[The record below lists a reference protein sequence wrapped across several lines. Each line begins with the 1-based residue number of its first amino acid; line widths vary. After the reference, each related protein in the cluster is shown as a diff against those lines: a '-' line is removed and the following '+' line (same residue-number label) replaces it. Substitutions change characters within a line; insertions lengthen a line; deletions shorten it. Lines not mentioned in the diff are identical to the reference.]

1 MHGHGEPC
9 PFLRILDPDMSIDFT
24 HNYFELFGLAPRF
37 AIDVEA
43 LERTYRELQSRVHP
57 DRYAHLADTEKRL
70 SMQWATR
77 VNEAF
82 QTLRK
87 PLPRARYLLELRGHD
102 VAHESN
108 TAMSPAFLMDQM
120 EWREAVEEARSGANC
135 DELEALRHRLMAH
148 ADEVMAE
155 AATALDD
162 TGENV
167 AAADAVRRLMFLEK
181 LRHDIED
188 ALEQLDS

>member
-1 MHGHGEPC
+1 
-9 PFLRILDPDMSIDFT
+9 MSIDFS
-24 HNYFELFGLAPRF
+24 HNYFELFGLAPCF
-37 AIDVEA
+37 SIDGEA
-43 LERTYRELQSRVHP
+43 LERAYRELQSRVHP
-57 DRYAHLADTEKRL
+57 DRYAHLSDAEKRL

-77 VNEAF
+77 VNEAYES
-82 QTLRK
+82 LKK

-120 EWREAVEEARSGANC
+120 EWREAVEEARASADS

-148 ADEVMAE
+148 ADTVLAE
-155 AATALDD
+155 AGAALDD
-162 TGENV
+162 ERDDGV
-167 AAADAVRRLMFLEK
+167 AADAVRRLMFLDK

-188 ALEQLDS
+188 ALESLD